1 MKVILNLL
9 QCHHDYT
16 GTGRYVRNICRE
28 LAQIAPSTEFVQLV
42 AVDNAETYAVNAPNF
57 SQVHLPLRITKRIQ
71 RIAFEQSILPILGL
85 RFRRSDTVLWSPND
99 VPIIGWPG
107 RQAVTVHDLRRAL
120 LPEQF
125 GLVERTYYQTMMRL
139 AIRCSS
145 RILTVS
151 ERSRQDIHSYYGV
164 PLDHIHVT
172 YNAVDPE
179 LRREQ
184 DESRIADVLAKHRL
198 RKPFVLFVGQQM
210 RIKGPLL
217 LVEALAQL
225 RTSRPELTLALVG
238 KSGNATSL
246 IETTAQTFG
255 LGESLRR
262 LPWVRDDELRCLYS
276 AAEVMAFPTRYEGFG
291 IPVLEAM
298 QCGTPVITTRESCL
312 PEVAG
317 DAAYYLDEI
326 NVSAL
331 TAALTTVLGDADL
344 RHNMVARGLVNAGR
358 FTWKASAQNVL
369 EALTAAAN

>member
-16 GTGRYVRNICRE
+16 GTGRYVRNVCRE
-28 LAQIAPSTEFVQLV
+28 LALIAPSTQFIQLV
-42 AVDNAETYAVNAPNF
+42 ALDNAATYEVKAPNF
-57 SQVHLPLRITKRIQ
+57 SQVRLPLRIKKRIQ
-71 RIAFEQSILPILGL
+71 RIAFEQSFLPVLGL
-85 RFRRSDTVLWSPND
+85 RYRSSDTVLWSPND

-125 GLVERTYYQTMMRL
+125 GMVERTYYQTMMRL
-139 AIRCSS
+139 AMRCSS

-151 ERSRQDIHSYYGV
+151 ERSRQDIHSYYGF

-184 DESRIADVLAKHRL
+184 DESRIAAVLAKHRL
-198 RKPFVLFVGQQM
+198 RRPFVLFVGQQM
-210 RIKGPLL
+210 RIKGPHL
-217 LVEALAQL
+217 LVQALAQL

-246 IETTAQTFG
+246 IETTAQSLD
-255 LGESLRR
+255 LGESLKRI
-262 LPWVRDDELRCLYS
+262 PWVCDDELRCLYS
-276 AAEVMAFPTRYEGFG
+276 AAEVMAFPSRYEGFG

-298 QCGTPVITTRESCL
+298 QCGTPVITTRYSCL

-317 DAAYYLDEI
+317 DAAYYVDET
-326 NVSAL
+326 NVSVL
-331 TAALTTVLGDADL
+331 TAALAEVLGDANL
-344 RHNMVARGLVNAGR
+344 RRSMVARGLENASR
-358 FTWKASAQNVL
+358 FTWKGSAQNVL
-369 EALTAAAN
+369 EALTAATN